1 MTATR
6 TIRTRLVLTVAGLG
20 LAGSLLTGCAGT
32 TAALD
37 PAAAADLQDGVLK
50 VTSAAAAGD
59 FLTAQTE
66 LGSVQTALT
75 AASAEDA
82 VTAARAAEIQT
93 AIDLVGAD
101 LAASIAAS
109 TPVEVPVETPTPDPV
124 STPDEGNDD
133 DEKDKDKDKK
143 NDEED
148 SDDSEDIDTPTPSV
162 TPAPAPATPEKP
174 GTDKTGTG
182 ACEKKDDCE

>member
-66 LGSVQTALT
+66 LGTVQTALT

-109 TPVEVPVETPTPDPV
+109 TPVEVPVETPTPEPL

-133 DEKDKDKDKK
+133 DKKDRDKDKK

-162 TPAPAPATPEKP
+162 TPAPATPEKP